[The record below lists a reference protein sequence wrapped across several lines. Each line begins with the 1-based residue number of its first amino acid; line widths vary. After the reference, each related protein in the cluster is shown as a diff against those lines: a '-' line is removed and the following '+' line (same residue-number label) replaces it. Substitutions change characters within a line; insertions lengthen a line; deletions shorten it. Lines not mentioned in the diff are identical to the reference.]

1 MMRKKFEAGFK
12 AKVALEAIKGEKTL
26 AELSS
31 QYGVHANMITRWKQE
46 ALEQLPCIF
55 DKKAERRENAEE
67 AEKVDKLYKAVGEL
81 KMENDWLKKK
91 VEILKL

>member
-46 ALEQLPCIF
+46 MLEKLPGIF

-91 VEILKL
+91 IEILKL

>member
-1 MMRKKFEAGFK
+1 MRKKFEAGFK
-12 AKVALEAIKGEKTL
+12 ARVALEAVKGEKTL

-31 QYGVHANMITRWKQE
+31 QFGVHSNMIVRWKQE
-46 ALEQLPCIF
+46 MLQKLPGLF

-67 AEKVDKLYKAVGEL
+67 TEKVDKLYKAVGEL

-91 VEILKL
+91 LDLLK

>member
-12 AKVALEAIKGEKTL
+12 ARVALEAVKGEKTL

-31 QYGVHANMITRWKQE
+31 QFGVHSNMIVRWKQE
-46 ALEQLPCIF
+46 MLHKLPGLF

-67 AEKVDKLYKAVGEL
+67 SEKVDKLYKAVGEL

-91 VEILKL
+91 LDLLK

>member
-12 AKVALEAIKGEKTL
+12 AKVALEAVKGEQTL
-26 AELSS
+26 AELSARF
-31 QYGVHANMITRWKQE
+31 GVHSNMIVRWKQE
-46 ALEQLPCIF
+46 MLQKLPGLF

-91 VEILKL
+91 LDLLK

>member
-1 MMRKKFEAGFK
+1 MRKKFEAGFK
-12 AKVALEAIKGEKTL
+12 ARVALEAVKGEKTL

-31 QYGVHANMITRWKQE
+31 QFGVHSNMIVRWKQE
-46 ALEQLPCIF
+46 MLQKLPGLF
-55 DKKAERRENAEE
+55 DKKAERRENAQE

-91 VEILKL
+91 LDLLK

>member
-12 AKVALEAIKGEKTL
+12 ARVALEALKGEKTL
-26 AELSS
+26 AEISS

-46 ALEQLPCIF
+46 ALEKLPGIF
-55 DKKAERRENAEE
+55 DKKAARREETE
-67 AEKVDKLYKAVGEL
+67 TEEKVEKLYKAVGEL

-91 VEILKL
+91 LEILKL

>member
-1 MMRKKFEAGFK
+1 MMRNKFEAGFK

-46 ALEQLPCIF
+46 ALEKLPGIF

-67 AEKVDKLYKAVGEL
+67 AEKVD
-81 KMENDWLKKK
+81 
-91 VEILKL
+91 

>member
-1 MMRKKFEAGFK
+1 MRKKFEAGFK
-12 AKVALEAIKGEKTL
+12 ARVALEAVKGEKTL

-31 QYGVHANMITRWKQE
+31 QYGVHSNMIVRWKQE
-46 ALEQLPCIF
+46 MLQKLPGLF
-55 DKKAERRENAEE
+55 DKKAERRENAQE

-91 VEILKL
+91 LDLLK

>member
-12 AKVALEAIKGEKTL
+12 ARVALEAVKGEKTL

-31 QYGVHANMITRWKQE
+31 QFGVHSNMIVRWKQE
-46 ALEQLPCIF
+46 MLHKLPGLF

-67 AEKVDKLYKAVGEL
+67 TEKVDKLYKAVGEL

-91 VEILKL
+91 LDLLK

>member
-46 ALEQLPCIF
+46 ALEKLPGIF

-91 VEILKL
+91 LEILKL

>member
-1 MMRKKFEAGFK
+1 MRKKFEAGFK
-12 AKVALEAIKGEKTL
+12 AKVALEAVKGEKTL
-26 AELSS
+26 AELSA
-31 QYGVHANMITRWKQE
+31 QFGVHSNMIVRWKQE
-46 ALEQLPCIF
+46 MLQKLPVLF

-91 VEILKL
+91 LELLK